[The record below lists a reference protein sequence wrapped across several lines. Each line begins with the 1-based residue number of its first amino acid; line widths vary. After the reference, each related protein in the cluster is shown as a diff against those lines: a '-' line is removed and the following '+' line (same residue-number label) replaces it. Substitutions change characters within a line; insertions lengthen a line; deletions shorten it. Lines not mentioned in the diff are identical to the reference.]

1 MSAELIIS
9 LALLVVTATYAL
21 VTVFQLIESR
31 KVRFQ
36 KESPNIVPYLKAS
49 ETHGV
54 MEFYIKNFGEG
65 VAKDVVVE
73 VIKDFKR
80 FGDEKML
87 LSEIGIVK
95 NGMNYFP
102 PQYQL
107 KFYIGSMID
116 LHKHNR
122 DEFIALNISCTS
134 LDGRKFTH
142 HFTLSFKQIS
152 GQNYSNPPETYI
164 GRISYYLQQISEQL
178 KKINKR
184 LEKAGKDEH

>member
-1 MSAELIIS
+1 M
-9 LALLVVTATYAL
+9 VTATYAL

-65 VAKDVVVE
+65 VAKDVKVD
-73 VIKDFKR
+73 VIKDFER
-80 FGDEKML
+80 FGDSKML

-107 KFYIGSMID
+107 KFYLGSMIE
-116 LHKHNR
+116 LHEHNQ
-122 DEFIALNISCTS
+122 DDFIAVKILCSS
-134 LDGRKFTH
+134 LDGRKFTNN
-142 HFTLSFKQIS
+142 FKLSFNQIS
-152 GQNYSNPPETYI
+152 DQNYSEPPETYI
-164 GRISYYLQQISEQL
+164 GRISYYLKKISEHL
-178 KKINKR
+178 KKDSEVSKS
-184 LEKAGKDEH
+184 KSK